1 MRGLLGRRAGTR
13 VRVTALAIAG
23 ALAVG
28 SPAVG
33 SPVVGSLAV
42 GSPVVGSPVV
52 GSPVPASRL
61 TSAAASI
68 DACPDGRPECVDGTI
83 AELRERFAV
92 LGQGCDHH
100 ATFTLAYLRTTQ
112 GFKWGRDQDG
122 FFADNR
128 WVNHEGAVFAEYYY
142 RAYDDWVAGRRSAVP
157 VAWLAALDAAL
168 ARRIT
173 GPGDLMLGMNA
184 HINRDLP
191 YVLEAV
197 GLTAA
202 DGSSRKPDHDKV
214 NEILAAVMD
223 PILAELITRF
233 DPDGFDAGITPS
245 TVLDLIVAWR
255 EQAWRNAVR
264 LTNARTP
271 FARALVVL
279 DIESTAAATAAG
291 LATLTS
297 YVPPFTGTGPRDAH
311 CAAHHADP
319 PPLAY
324 PFGLPPAY

>member
-33 SPVVGSLAV
+33 SPVVGSPAV
-42 GSPVVGSPVV
+42 GPPVVGPPVV
-52 GSPVPASRL
+52 GPSAVGPPVARALVPASRL

-68 DACPDGRPECVDGTI
+68 DACPEGRPECVDGTI

-142 RAYDDWVAGRRSAVP
+142 RAYDDWVAGRRSAEIG
-157 VAWLAALDAAL
+157 
-168 ARRIT
+168 R
-173 GPGDLMLGMNA
+173 A
-184 HINRDLP
+184 H
-191 YVLEAV
+191 V
-197 GLTAA
+197 
-202 DGSSRKPDHDKV
+202 
-214 NEILAAVMD
+214 
-223 PILAELITRF
+223 
-233 DPDGFDAGITPS
+233 
-245 TVLDLIVAWR
+245 
-255 EQAWRNAVR
+255 
-264 LTNARTP
+264 
-271 FARALVVL
+271 
-279 DIESTAAATAAG
+279 
-291 LATLTS
+291 
-297 YVPPFTGTGPRDAH
+297 
-311 CAAHHADP
+311 
-319 PPLAY
+319 
-324 PFGLPPAY
+324 